1 MPNEAEIHHGARVA
15 RSVVNGAAFGVS
27 GRDFVVIVVAYVFVF
42 IFFRRMFEARGRNS
56 EIVLSR
62 IPMIR

>member
-27 GRDFVVIVVAYVFVF
+27 GRDFVVIVVAYVFVV
-42 IFFRRMFEARGRNS
+42 IFFVGCSRREDETRKLFYRE
-56 EIVLSR
+56 SR
-62 IPMIR
+62 